1 MNKNNDI
8 IIHIM
13 NFYLKNI
20 FLSENRENGDGEKMT
35 NQEKYMYISFSH
47 KDKAEVL
54 PVIELLQSTGFH
66 VWYGDGDESGEIQ
79 EKLENSEAILIFMSN
94 HFLKSLVC
102 RKVLNFALANQ
113 KSMVVVHLEETEMLY
128 DAKLQL
134 VEIQHFFMF
143 RYTTT
148 SDFIEELGK
157 SRALQICRDK
167 YQAPVMTE
175 NLAMQE
181 IIESDMET
189 DDDIEEEREKVSV
202 PEKYIYISFA
212 HDDGEKALSL
222 IQDMKNA
229 GFRIF
234 YDDGSGSRK
243 AHERLENSEVI
254 LLLLSNHFIKSS
266 SCRKELNF
274 ALENQR
280 SVIAAHLEDTEMVY
294 DKKLQLID
302 VQHFYVHQYTTMSD
316 FIEDVGKNKSLQI
329 CREAYQAPA
338 LKEESLSEQ
347 IVEYRSESI
356 VEEKTPV
363 VVAVDRAL
371 PVQEEPV
378 KVIPAKIAPVQ
389 EVTAKSAPDLAALDP
404 KIYNMRVTV
413 RKSYG
418 KEDLDYETY
427 KNTPSE
433 MELLRKSEYFLTTG
447 EWGQAEALCDRVLA
461 NNPEN
466 ADAYLGKLLAEM
478 HLHRGEELKDV
489 RYPFDSSSNYQK
501 ILRFG
506 DAELKR
512 KLSRILE
519 YIHARNEYVR
529 NAEIYN
535 EAKNIMQSARTRAD
549 WQRAAESFALV
560 SSFADAV
567 ELETQCLEQAELLH
581 SKSEKPAKKKKEEKI
596 ENTESETPKKPKK
609 KALVVS
615 LLCLVLVGAI
625 LLSLQGFF
633 GGNAFDTNVSDSQ
646 KPVQTMQSSAQTAQR
661 PSQDVL
667 MNALVGGYISFG
679 TYEQDGNLSNGA
691 EDIEWLVLDIQDGK
705 ALVISKYVLGARTYN
720 GSTENVTWETCSLRG
735 WLNNDFLNGAFTNGE
750 KSLIFETDVSA
761 DKNPNYVT
769 LPGNPTRD
777 KIFLLSITEAERYFS
792 SDSNR
797 TADCTQR
804 AIAQGCT
811 GTWWLRSPGGE
822 RQRASYISI
831 QGGVAKYGNLVG
843 SEALGVR
850 PAMWIDL
857 NA

>member
-20 FLSENRENGDGEKMT
+20 FLSENRENGDVEKMT

-66 VWYGDGDESGEIQ
+66 VWQHDGDESGEMQ

-102 RKVLNFALANQ
+102 RKALNFALANQ
-113 KSMVVVHLEETEMLY
+113 KSTVVVHLEETEMLY
-128 DAKLQL
+128 DSKLQL
-134 VEIQHFFMF
+134 VEIQHFSMF

-175 NLAMQE
+175 DEAMQE
-181 IIESDMET
+181 IIESNMET
-189 DDDIEEEREKVSV
+189 AHDLEEEPEEVSV

-212 HDDGEKALSL
+212 HDDGAKALSL

-229 GFRIF
+229 GFHIC

-254 LLLLSNHFIKSS
+254 LLFLSNHFIKSS

-280 SVIAAHLEDTEMVY
+280 SVIAVHLEDTEMIY
-294 DKKLQLID
+294 DKKLQLIN
-302 VQHFYVHQYTTMSD
+302 VQHFYVSQYTTMSD
-316 FIEDVGKNKSLQI
+316 FIEDLSKNKALQI
-329 CREAYQAPA
+329 CRGERQAPVF
-338 LKEESLSEQ
+338 EEKSIPEQ
-347 IVEYRSESI
+347 MIEYRSES
-356 VEEKTPV
+356 VAEEKSPV
-363 VVAVDRAL
+363 VVTVDRAAPVQAEPTKVTPAKAT
-371 PVQEEPV
+371 PVQEAPV
-378 KVIPAKIAPVQ
+378 K
-389 EVTAKSAPDLAALDP
+389 EVPDLTALDP
-404 KIYNMRVTV
+404 KLYNMRVIV

-418 KEDLDYETY
+418 KEDLDYETR
-427 KNTPSE
+427 KNTASE
-433 MELLRKSEYFLTTG
+433 MDLLRKSEYFLTTG
-447 EWGQAEALCDRVLA
+447 EWGQAEALCDQVLA

-466 ADAYLGKLLAEM
+466 ADAYLGKLLAEL
-478 HLHRGEELKDV
+478 HLHRGENLKDV
-489 RYPFDSSSNYQK
+489 RYPFDSSANYQK

-512 KLSRILE
+512 NLSKILE

-529 NAEIYN
+529 KAEIYN
-535 EAKNIMQSARTRAD
+535 DAKNIMQSARTKED

-567 ELETQCLEQAELLH
+567 ELETHCLEQAELLP
-581 SKSEKPAKKKKEEKI
+581 SKPEKNAKKNKEEKI
-596 ENTESETPKKPKK
+596 KNTESEKPEKPKK
-609 KALVVS
+609 KSLVVS

-633 GGNAFDTNVSDSQ
+633 GGGGFDTN
-646 KPVQTMQSSAQTAQR
+646 KPAQTTQDSAQTAQK
-661 PSQDVL
+661 PSQDVQ
-667 MNALVGGYISFG
+667 MNAQVGGYIFFG
-679 TYEQDGNLSNGA
+679 SYEQDGNLSNGA
-691 EDIEWLVLDIQDGK
+691 EDIEWLVLDIQGGK
-705 ALVISKYVLGARTYN
+705 ALVISKYVLDAQMYN
-720 GSTENVTWETCSLRG
+720 GSTESITWETCALRG

-750 KSLIFETDVSA
+750 KSLIFETTVSA

-797 TADCTQR
+797 AADCTR
-804 AIAQGCT
+804 SSIAQGCT
-811 GTWWLRSPGGE
+811 GAWWLRSPGGE
-822 RQRASYISI
+822 RQRASSISI

-843 SEALGVR
+843 SGALGVR